1 MTSDLQCHDELKLTH
16 LSVLHSSRFF
26 PTADAIHVCSFN
38 TKVITTTNFCLFSAT
53 NAHKFYQQSD
63 FILNLTLR
71 VSISFHGLKIFV

>member
-1 MTSDLQCHDELKLTH
+1 
-16 LSVLHSSRFF
+16 
-26 PTADAIHVCSFN
+26 
-38 TKVITTTNFCLFSAT
+38 LFSAT